1 MAEISE
7 IICVTCPK
15 GCTLRVKHEGK
26 EVLEV
31 LDGCKRGEEY
41 AICELQDPRRMV
53 ASTVRVEGG
62 LHPLVPV
69 YTRKAFPKH
78 LIPEL
83 APLAARGAGGPPR
96 SRSTRLYWPMPSAQA
111 STWSPAGICRWG
123 IRYQEL
129 GIGLLGIRN

>member
-53 ASTVRVEGG
+53 ASTVRVDGG

-78 LIPEL
+78 MIPQL
-83 APLAARGAGGPPR
+83 ARALREVEVPAPVKINQVVLADALGTGIDVVA
-96 SRSTRLYWPMPSAQA
+96 SRDMPKVEA
-111 STWSPAGICRWG
+111 
-123 IRYQEL
+123 
-129 GIGLLGIRN
+129 

>member
-15 GCTLRVKHEGK
+15 GCTLRVRHEGK

-53 ASTVRVEGG
+53 ASTVRVTDG

-78 LIPEL
+78 LIPDL
-83 APLAARGAGGPPR
+83 ARALRQVEITAPVKINQVILPNALGTGIDVVA
-96 SRSTRLYWPMPSAQA
+96 SRDMPV
-111 STWSPAGICRWG
+111 
-123 IRYQEL
+123 
-129 GIGLLGIRN
+129 RN

>member
-26 EVLEV
+26 KVLEV

-53 ASTVRVEGG
+53 ASTVKVKGG

-69 YTRKAFPKH
+69 YTRKAIPKH
-78 LIPEL
+78 LIPDL
-83 APLAARGAGGPPR
+83 ARALREVEIQAPVKINQVVLPDALGTGINVVASRDMPAA
-96 SRSTRLYWPMPSAQA
+96 
-111 STWSPAGICRWG
+111 
-123 IRYQEL
+123 E
-129 GIGLLGIRN
+129 

>member
-26 EVLEV
+26 KVLEV

-83 APLAARGAGGPPR
+83 ARSLREVQVAAPVKINQVVLADALGTGIDVVTSRDMPLG
-96 SRSTRLYWPMPSAQA
+96 
-111 STWSPAGICRWG
+111 
-123 IRYQEL
+123 
-129 GIGLLGIRN
+129 N

>member
-15 GCTLRVKHEGK
+15 GCTLQVKHEGK

-31 LDGCKRGEEY
+31 WGGCKRGEDY
-41 AICELQDPRRMV
+41 AISELKDPRRMI
-53 ASTVRVEGG
+53 ASTVRVKNG

-69 YTRKAFPKH
+69 YTRESFPKP

-83 APLAARGAGGPPR
+83 AQKLREVIVQAPVKINQVILEDALGTGIDIIA
-96 SRSTRLYWPMPSAQA
+96 SRDMPKVD
-111 STWSPAGICRWG
+111 
-123 IRYQEL
+123 
-129 GIGLLGIRN
+129 